1 MGVAT
6 KHVLYDEWIS
16 EWEKCRDC
24 IDGQKAVKSRGIRYL
39 PKLSDQTESE
49 YDAYRMRALFYS
61 ITGKSNSAL
70 VGMVI
75 NKLPIL
81 KYPKELAYLFEE
93 HSGVQF
99 YETWASATSE
109 NLLMGRFG
117 LMVDRPLTGGKVE
130 IVQYK
135 VEDILNWEVDRQ
147 DKLYY
152 VVLREVV
159 YKKIDDFSVMGHIQ
173 YRHLKLV
180 PGASVGFPDMELVYA
195 VDLYDDKE
203 VYDQTIVPLNT
214 GRPMAY
220 IPFIVVNPLGVG
232 STVYKP
238 PMLDIADVNLSHY
251 RSSADLE
258 HGRHFTGLPT
268 VVVTGVDGS
277 QKLKIGSQT
286 AWCIPD
292 KDAKATF
299 LEFTGQGL
307 QSLEKALSEKE
318 NQLASL
324 SARILG
330 NSGNGSEAADT
341 VRLRYMSET
350 ASLSTITRAVEAGL
364 NIVYKIAA
372 EMDGMDPND
381 VSIKLDKEF
390 LSVRMSPSEL
400 IKLTESYLTG
410 GMTVETY
417 VYNLRRGDLLPVT
430 STDEQEIKALEEMKA
445 LIDEAAAKT
454 ALPKPQPS
462 SGPTAPTQ

>member
-6 KHVLYDEWIS
+6 RHVLYDEWIS

-39 PKLSDQTESE
+39 PKLSEQSDSD
-49 YDAYRMRALFYS
+49 YDAYKMRALFYS

-81 KYPKELAYLFEE
+81 KYPKQMAYLFEE

-117 LMVDRPLTGGKVE
+117 LMVDRPLDGGPVE
-130 IVQYK
+130 IVPYK
-135 VEDILNWEVDRQ
+135 TEDIINWEVDRQ
-147 DKLYY
+147 DKIYR
-152 VVLREVV
+152 VILREIV
-159 YKKIDDFSVMGHIQ
+159 YKKIDDFSIMGQVQ
-173 YRHLKLV
+173 YRHLRLV
-180 PGASVGFPDMELVYA
+180 PGAAVGYPNMPLVYI
-195 VDLYDDKE
+195 VDLYDAEE
-203 VYDQTIVPLNT
+203 VHTETIVPLNT
-214 GRPMAY
+214 GKPMDY
-220 IPFIVVNPLGVG
+220 IPFITINPLGVG
-232 STVYKP
+232 FTVYKP

-307 QSLEKALSEKE
+307 QSLEKAMSEKE

-364 NIVYKIAA
+364 NIVYKMAA
-372 EMDGMDPND
+372 DMDGYNPDD

-400 IKLTESYLTG
+400 IKMTESYLTG

-430 STDEQEIKALEEMKA
+430 STDEQEIKALKEMKA
-445 LIDEAAAKT
+445 LIDEAAAKAAQT
-454 ALPKPQPS
+454 TTKPTNPPPS
-462 SGPTAPTQ
+462 GN